1 MRGRAPSRC
10 RPQSECYDR
19 GVSRLL
25 ILLAACGSS
34 QEPAPVAP
42 SPGVPLTNH
51 TTHTCAQAA
60 LGLEN
65 ATRGVREPD
74 NDVFDDIKLSC
85 SQASWPSVAV
95 ECFATMSEG
104 DLGKCA
110 RQLPDSERSKMFDL
124 LSGHRPTK
132 LGIAVAQAR
141 LQQLQVGVPACDH
154 FITAVSTLLTCEQ
167 VPIDT
172 RVQLG
177 QETAEFWSLPTSRLG
192 AEDLQRMSDV
202 CGASLASLVSQA
214 HGAGCP

>member
-1 MRGRAPSRC
+1 VR
-10 RPQSECYDR
+10 
-19 GVSRLL
+19 RLL
-25 ILLAACGSS
+25 LLLAACSS
-34 QEPAPVAP
+34 PQAPAPATP

-74 NDVFDDIKLSC
+74 NQVFDEIKLAC
-85 SQASWPSVAV
+85 TQAAWPSVAV
-95 ECFATMSEG
+95 DCFATMNEG

-110 RQLPDSERSKMFDL
+110 GQLSDAEREKMFDL
-124 LSGHRPTK
+124 LSGQRSDQ
-132 LGIAVAQAR
+132 LGIAVAKAR
-141 LQQLQVGVPACDH
+141 LQQLQVGVPACDQ
-154 FITAVSTLLTCEQ
+154 FITAVSTLMTCEQ

-177 QETAEFWSLPTSRLG
+177 QETAEFWSLPTSRLA

-202 CGASLASLVSQA
+202 CGASLASLVTQA
-214 HGAGCP
+214 QSAGCP